1 MADRKSVQTEGY
13 QLELEH
19 LTQEKKLMQ
28 QLLQMCTEQY
38 AEVCE
43 RFPEEDAMKIHKDY
57 LN

>member
-38 AEVCE
+38 A
-43 RFPEEDAMKIHKDY
+43 
-57 LN
+57 

>member
-28 QLLQMCTEQY
+28 QLLQLMLHLQHLQ
-38 AEVCE
+38 A
-43 RFPEEDAMKIHKDY
+43 Y
-57 LN
+57 LQQQALLL